1 MEILKL
7 KKAAMIDGE
16 PRTEIS
22 YDLESLT
29 GNDMDTALQE
39 CKRRGIQVGAIEID
53 PSYHMALF
61 AQASGLA
68 YEDIKRLGARDCKN
82 VIALVRAFFLNDSE
96 DSSGNE
102 TSEK

>member
-16 PRTEIS
+16 PKTEIS

-29 GNDMDTALQE
+29 GNDVDMALQE
-39 CKRRGIQVGAIEID
+39 CKHRGIQVGAIEID

-68 YEDIKRLGARDCKN
+68 YEDVKRMGAKDCKN
-82 VIALVRAFFLNDSE
+82 AIALVRAFFLSDSE
-96 DSSGNE
+96 DSSDSE

>member
-16 PRTEIS
+16 KKTEIA

-29 GNDMDTALQE
+29 GNELDAAIQE
-39 CKRRGIQVGAIEID
+39 CKRRGIQVGVIELD

-82 VIALVRAFFLNDSE
+82 AIALVRAFFLTDSE
-96 DSSGNE
+96 DSLNSE
-102 TSEK
+102 TSEE

>member
-7 KKAAMIDGE
+7 KKPTMIDGE
-16 PRTEIS
+16 EKSQIP

-29 GNDMDTALQE
+29 GNDLDAALQE
-39 CKRRGIQVGAIEID
+39 VKRRGIQVGAIEID
-53 PSYHMALF
+53 PSYHMAVF

-82 VIALVRAFFLNDSE
+82 VIALVRAFFLSDSE
-96 DSSGNE
+96 DSSDSE

>member
-16 PRTEIS
+16 PRAEIS
-22 YDLESLT
+22 YHLESLT
-29 GNDMDTALQE
+29 GNDMDTALQG

>member
-7 KKAAMIDGE
+7 KKPAMIDGE
-16 PRTEIS
+16 PKTEIS

-29 GNDMDTALQE
+29 GNDMDMAFQE
-39 CKRRGIQVGAIEID
+39 CKRRGIQVGVIEID

-82 VIALVRAFFLNDSE
+82 AIALVRAFFLSDSE
-96 DSSGNE
+96 DSSDSE
-102 TSEK
+102 ISEK